1 MTRGPHYIWQYQSW
15 PEFKWDSTL
24 LLKPLGDCRFQQGSL
39 LSQMR
44 DLGFE
49 VQQQARAE
57 VLIEEALKTSE
68 IEGVRLDSRAVRS
81 SVARRLGLPSVGLPV
96 VNDPLVDGVVEI
108 LLDATQ
114 NHGQKL
120 TANRM
125 FGWHAAL
132 FPTGYSGMHKIRVA
146 AWRDDRKGP
155 MQVVSGPM
163 GREKVHYQAPPA
175 ERLKE
180 EMKRFFSWWD
190 KSRNETDGILRAGVA
205 HLWFAAV
212 HPFDDGNGR
221 MARTITDMALAQD
234 EDLATRCYSLSS
246 QIMAERDAYYKV
258 LEHTNKR
265 DGDITPWLV
274 WFLECVSRAILS
286 SNRLLSNVM
295 QKAHFWKR
303 YAQTN
308 LNHRQRKALNRLLD
322 AGPEGFEGG
331 LTNRKYAGMTHV
343 SRATAQR
350 ELADLVKKGILRPNP
365 GAGRSASYALAW
377 DKFRIERKDGAD
389 KISDPFF
396 DSTIRLATIKSANR
410 RHF

>member
-1 MTRGPHYIWQYQSW
+1 MTQVRHYIWQYPSW
-15 PEFKWDSTL
+15 PAFQWDSKV
-24 LLKPLGDCRFQQGSL
+24 LLKSLGECRFQQGSL

-49 VQQQARAE
+49 VRQQARAE
-57 VLIEEALKTSE
+57 VLIEETLKTSE
-68 IEGVRLDSRAVRS
+68 IEGVRLDARAVRS
-81 SVARRLGLPSVGLPV
+81 SVARRLGLPAAGLPQ
-96 VNDPLVDGVVEI
+96 VNNPLADGVVEI

-114 NHGQKL
+114 NHAIKL
-120 TANRM
+120 TAKRL

-132 FPTGYSGMHKIRVA
+132 FPIGYSGMHKIRVA

-155 MQVVSGPM
+155 MQVVSGPI

-190 KSRNETDGILRAGVA
+190 KSRNEMDGILRAGIA

-221 MARTITDMALAQD
+221 IARTITDMALAQD
-234 EDLATRCYSLSS
+234 ENLATRCYSLSS
-246 QIMAERDAYYKV
+246 QIMAERDAYYAV

-265 DGDITPWLV
+265 DGDITQWLK
-274 WFLECVSRAILS
+274 WFLECVFRAIVRS
-286 SNRLLSNVM
+286 DRLLSSVM
-295 QKAHFWKR
+295 QKADFWKHH
-303 YAQTN
+303 AQTG
-308 LNHRQRKALNRLLD
+308 LNPRQRKALNRLLD
-322 AGPEGFEGG
+322 AGPGGFEGG
-331 LTNRKYAGMTHV
+331 LTNRKYAGIAHV

-365 GAGRSASYALAW
+365 GGGRSASYDLVW
-377 DKFRIERKDGAD
+377 GEFRIDRKD
-389 KISDPFF
+389 
-396 DSTIRLATIKSANR
+396 
-410 RHF
+410 